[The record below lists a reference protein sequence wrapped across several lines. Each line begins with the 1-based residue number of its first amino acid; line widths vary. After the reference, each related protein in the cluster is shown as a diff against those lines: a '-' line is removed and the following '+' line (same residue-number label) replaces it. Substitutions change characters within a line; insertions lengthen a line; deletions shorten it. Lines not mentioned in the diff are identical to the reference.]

1 MRTMR
6 ALLVSLAFAAAA
18 TQLAPPVSAQPSSAI
33 GSPLYDGSLPAGTVT
48 VRVVAGTPNEAVT
61 GADVTLVVNG
71 TPRVART
78 DSTGRARFTDL
89 PAGATVQAKILDTE
103 SKEQASEAFALRP
116 DQGAKLMLST
126 KPFQGMGGMPPA
138 MAGGPAAAGGPQQ
151 PPPPRQMSGTPRKD
165 GDVPGGVYQVRLT
178 YNSLTIQNG
187 VATDPAP
194 PPAGSQ
200 VTLVGYKSDEKV
212 DVRVGTTDATGLVKF
227 DKLDVSGHTVYFA
240 MARLPRGSGFDRVS
254 SQPLQP
260 DPAVG
265 AKGMLSGEKLDSGL
279 PNVDDRGG
287 ANLPPNTVRVMLDG
301 VTQFVSD
308 VTLVDATTGKKLGTV
323 KPTAGEPDPSD
334 FQASGGFEAVPTAAP
349 GALSVEVVGGPS
361 TATSTQGMAGVII
374 KVLAVDA
381 DPQNQA
387 ILDAAPTAT
396 TGPDGKV
403 ALTLPTDVPS
413 KLVMTVNG
421 RDITT
426 DPFEV
431 AETGGVFKAAFVWDG
446 TGKPSATF
454 TVPHADGLVLYAESR
469 TSAQY
474 YRTLPFQTVPDK
486 GAQITLGIGPR
497 IIFNFE
503 LESFVEDEMMGFR
516 GIFTL
521 ENYSW
526 LPYAQSSD
534 GTMLPL
540 PRGFKGGLVHE
551 NFQDQVSIAPY
562 DGLRIVRPL
571 APGAFKFIA
580 GFTLPAEGG
589 DIDWSL
595 DLPLGTWDSSIIV
608 KTLPGMNVKVPP
620 GVQGRYVQMKDG
632 SAPQF
637 LVSNI
642 RILPQQSMAMTITG
656 LPSQPG
662 WKIWM
667 PRVAGVLVLLIIAG
681 GITFALL
688 RRPEPRRKDA
698 RDATRSRRERL
709 LDELVELERTGG
721 DPARREQLVIEL
733 ERIWE

>member
-6 ALLVSLAFAAAA
+6 ALLVSLSFAAAA
-18 TQLAPPVSAQPSSAI
+18 TQLAPSVSAQPSSAI
-33 GSPLYDGSLPAGTVT
+33 GSPLHDGSLPAGTVT

-89 PAGATVQAKILDTE
+89 PAGATVQAKIVDTE
-103 SKEQASEAFALRP
+103 SKDQVSEAFALRP

-126 KPFQGMGGMPPA
+126 KPFQGMGGMPPPA
-138 MAGGPAAAGGPQQ
+138 MDPGGAAAGGPQQ

-178 YNSLTIQNG
+178 YNSLKIQNG
-187 VATDPAP
+187 AAMDPAP
-194 PPAGSQ
+194 PPAGSPI
-200 VTLVGYKSDEKV
+200 TLVGYKSDEKV
-212 DVRVGTTDATGLVKF
+212 DIRVGKTDATGIVKF
-227 DKLDVSGHTVYFA
+227 DKLDVSGNTVYFA

-287 ANLPPNTVRVMLDG
+287 NMLPNTVRVMLDG
-301 VTQFVSD
+301 VTQFITD

-323 KPTAGEPDPSD
+323 KPTTGVPDPSD
-334 FQASGGFEAVPTAAP
+334 FQASGGFEPVATAAP
-349 GALSVEVVGGPS
+349 GALAIEIVGGPS
-361 TATSTQGMAGVII
+361 TATSTQGMAGVVI
-374 KVLAVDA
+374 KVLALDA
-381 DPQNQA
+381 DPQDKA

-403 ALTLPTDVPS
+403 ALTLPTDAPS

-431 AETGGVFKAAFVWDG
+431 AESGGLFKAAFVWDG
-446 TGKPSATF
+446 DGKPSAVF
-454 TVPHADGLVLYAESR
+454 TVPHAEGLVLYAESR
-469 TSAQY
+469 TQAQY
-474 YRTLPFQTVPDK
+474 YRTLPFQTLADK

-503 LESFVEDEMMGFR
+503 LESFVEDDMMGFR
-516 GIFTL
+516 GIFML

-526 LPYAQSSD
+526 LPYAQTSD
-534 GTMLPL
+534 GTVLPL

-551 NFQDQVSIAPY
+551 NFQDQVSIAPGE
-562 DGLRIVRPL
+562 GLRIVRPL

-580 GFTLPAEGG
+580 GFTLPADGG

-595 DLPLGTWDSSIIV
+595 DLPIGTWDSSIIV

-642 RILPQQSMAMTITG
+642 RILPQQSMAMSITG
-656 LPSQPG
+656 LPSQPS

-667 PRVAGVLVLLIIAG
+667 PRVAGVLVLLILTG
-681 GITFALL
+681 GIVLALKK
-688 RRPEPRRKDA
+688 RPELRTKDA
-698 RDATRSRRERL
+698 RDATKSRRERL